1 MGSHIDVV
9 FVYISG
15 HAKVGDLA
23 HFFITH
29 QYVPSGQ
36 ITMDDLNNK
45 KKIRYILPQL
55 DLLTE
60 SASGKRQLKVE
71 S

>member
-1 MGSHIDVV
+1 MALHIDVF
-9 FVYISG
+9 FVYISC

-23 HFFITH
+23 HFIITH

-45 KKIRYILPQL
+45 QKRL
-55 DLLTE
+55 DI
-60 SASGKRQLKVE
+60 SSVSSPNSVSKRQTPVK